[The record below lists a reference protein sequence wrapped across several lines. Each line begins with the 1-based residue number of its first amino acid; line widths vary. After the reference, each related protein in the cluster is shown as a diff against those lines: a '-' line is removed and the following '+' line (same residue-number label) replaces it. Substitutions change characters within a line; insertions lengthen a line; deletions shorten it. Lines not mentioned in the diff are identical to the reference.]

1 VRSSQRIVSVSALL
15 LSVAAGAGRAQAQDE
30 EIVDRGLGLRVSGGG
45 YSSLAHLDDCEN
57 VDFKTGY
64 NVDGGLAYQ
73 FNRYFAVRGN
83 FTWSRA
89 EARDQGPATISPIAG
104 IKFNRFIYDGD
115 LQFRYPFRSGVAP
128 YVFAGGGAIT
138 TKQRDTDNTDSF
150 TKGAGKF
157 GVGVN
162 YQVPRSRVAVFV
174 EGTTWVYKWQQY
186 GYDKTQFD
194 VSWNGGLSC
203 TF

>member
-1 VRSSQRIVSVSALL
+1 VRSSQRIVSVSALP

-30 EIVDRGLGLRVSGGG
+30 EIVDRGLGLRVSGGA
-45 YSSLAHLDDCEN
+45 YSSLAHLDDAEN
-57 VDFKTGY
+57 V
-64 NVDGGLAYQ
+64 
-73 FNRYFAVRGN
+73 
-83 FTWSRA
+83 
-89 EARDQGPATISPIAG
+89 
-104 IKFNRFIYDGD
+104 
-115 LQFRYPFRSGVAP
+115 
-128 YVFAGGGAIT
+128 
-138 TKQRDTDNTDSF
+138 DNTDSF

-162 YQVPRSRVAVFV
+162 YQIPRSRVALFV

-186 GYDKTQFD
+186 SYDKTQFD